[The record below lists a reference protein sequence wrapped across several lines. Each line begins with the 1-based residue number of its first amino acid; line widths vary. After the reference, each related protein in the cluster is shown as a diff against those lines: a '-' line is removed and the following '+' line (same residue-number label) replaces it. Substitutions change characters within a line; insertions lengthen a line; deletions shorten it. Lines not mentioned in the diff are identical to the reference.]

1 MNTPQSREG
10 NVIRYAVYLAGY
22 VAVFAVVKLVT
33 RKSPVHIWDL
43 ILFGLVA
50 AMILLFYVYRFNRE
64 QRFFARDFKLPWLG
78 SLSTVVLLTLVI
90 TVTQISISY
99 LQSYGRISHYDFQ
112 LIYAKSESVNMFWF
126 LIVVQGIVLPI
137 LQEFLATGFLFNYA
151 FRRNTKQ
158 VAIMGIIVSGLIYS
172 LLSFQNSVVL
182 FIIDAI
188 YGMVFAWSY
197 MYTQTLLMPIYL
209 AVVSGVLT
217 VIMLSLIHI

>member
-50 AMILLFYVYRFNRE
+50 AMIMLFYVYRFNRE

-172 LLSFQNSVVL
+172 LLNFQNSVVL

-217 VIMLSLIHI
+217 VIMI

>member
-64 QRFFARDFKLPWLG
+64 QRFFARDLKFPWLG

-172 LLSFQNSVVL
+172 LLNFQNSVVL

-217 VIMLSLIHI
+217 VIMI

>member
-137 LQEFLATGFLFNYA
+137 LQEFLVTGFLFNYA

-172 LLSFQNSVVL
+172 LLNFQNSVVL

-217 VIMLSLIHI
+217 VIMI

>member
-172 LLSFQNSVVL
+172 SLNFQNSVVL

-217 VIMLSLIHI
+217 VIMI

>member
-209 AVVSGVLT
+209 AGVSGVLT
-217 VIMLSLIHI
+217 VIMI

>member
-172 LLSFQNSVVL
+172 LLNFQNSIVL

-217 VIMLSLIHI
+217 VIMI

>member
-112 LIYAKSESVNMFWF
+112 LIYAKSESVNMFWC

-172 LLSFQNSVVL
+172 LLNFQNSVVL

-217 VIMLSLIHI
+217 VIMI

>member
-172 LLSFQNSVVL
+172 LLNFQNSVVL

-188 YGMVFAWSY
+188 YVMVFAWSY

-217 VIMLSLIHI
+217 VIMI

>member
-172 LLSFQNSVVL
+172 LLNFQNSVVL

-197 MYTQTLLMPIYL
+197 MYTQKLLMPIYL

-217 VIMLSLIHI
+217 VIMI

>member
-217 VIMLSLIHI
+217 VIMI

>member
-112 LIYAKSESVNMFWF
+112 LIYAKSESVNLFWF

-172 LLSFQNSVVL
+172 LLNFQNSVVL

-217 VIMLSLIHI
+217 VIMI

>member
-1 MNTPQSREG
+1 MNTPQSRVG

-64 QRFFARDFKLPWLG
+64 QRFFARDLKLPWLG

-172 LLSFQNSVVL
+172 SLNFQNSVVL

-217 VIMLSLIHI
+217 VIMI

>member
-1 MNTPQSREG
+1 MNTLRSREG

-64 QRFFARDFKLPWLG
+64 QRFFARDYKLPWLG

-172 LLSFQNSVVL
+172 LLNFQNSVVL

-217 VIMLSLIHI
+217 VIMI

>member
-22 VAVFAVVKLVT
+22 VAMFAVVKLVT

-126 LIVVQGIVLPI
+126 LIVAQGIVLPI

-172 LLSFQNSVVL
+172 LLNFQNSVVL

-217 VIMLSLIHI
+217 VIMI

>member
-33 RKSPVHIWDL
+33 RKSPAHIWDL

-217 VIMLSLIHI
+217 VIMI

>member
-50 AMILLFYVYRFNRE
+50 AMILLFYVYSFNRE
-64 QRFFARDFKLPWLG
+64 QRFFARDLKLPWLG

-172 LLSFQNSVVL
+172 LLNFQNSVVL

-217 VIMLSLIHI
+217 VIMI

>member
-78 SLSTVVLLTLVI
+78 SLSTVVLLTVVI
-90 TVTQISISY
+90 TVTQLSISY

-217 VIMLSLIHI
+217 VIMI

>member
-10 NVIRYAVYLAGY
+10 NVIRYAIYLAGY

-158 VAIMGIIVSGLIYS
+158 VAIIGIIVSGLIYS
-172 LLSFQNSVVL
+172 LLNFQNSVVL

-217 VIMLSLIHI
+217 VIMI

>member
-50 AMILLFYVYRFNRE
+50 VMILLFYVYRFNRE
-64 QRFFARDFKLPWLG
+64 QRFFARDLKLPWLG

-172 LLSFQNSVVL
+172 LLNFQNSVVL

-217 VIMLSLIHI
+217 VIMI

>member
-64 QRFFARDFKLPWLG
+64 QRFFARDLKLPWLG

-172 LLSFQNSVVL
+172 SLNFQNSVVL

-217 VIMLSLIHI
+217 VIMI

>member
-90 TVTQISISY
+90 TVTQILISY

-172 LLSFQNSVVL
+172 SLNFQNSVVL

-217 VIMLSLIHI
+217 VIMI

>member
-33 RKSPVHIWDL
+33 IKSPVHIWDL

-172 LLSFQNSVVL
+172 LLNFQNSVVL

-217 VIMLSLIHI
+217 VIMI

>member
-1 MNTPQSREG
+1 
-10 NVIRYAVYLAGY
+10 
-22 VAVFAVVKLVT
+22 
-33 RKSPVHIWDL
+33 
-43 ILFGLVA
+43 
-50 AMILLFYVYRFNRE
+50 MILLFYVYRFNRE
-64 QRFFARDFKLPWLG
+64 QRFFARDYKLPWLG

-172 LLSFQNSVVL
+172 LLNFQNSVVL

-217 VIMLSLIHI
+217 VIMI

>member
-90 TVTQISISY
+90 TVTHISISY

-172 LLSFQNSVVL
+172 LLNFQNSVVL

-217 VIMLSLIHI
+217 VIMI

>member
-43 ILFGLVA
+43 SLFGLVA

-217 VIMLSLIHI
+217 VIMI

>member
-33 RKSPVHIWDL
+33 RKSLVHIWDL

-158 VAIMGIIVSGLIYS
+158 VAIMGIIVSGLIFS
-172 LLSFQNSVVL
+172 LLNFQNSLLL
-182 FIIDAI
+182 FIIEAV
-188 YGMVFAWSY
+188 YGMIFAWSY
-197 MYTQTLLMPIYL
+197 LYTQTLWMPIYL

-217 VIMLSLIHI
+217 VIMI

>member
-64 QRFFARDFKLPWLG
+64 QHFFARDFKLPWLG

-217 VIMLSLIHI
+217 VIMI

>member
-64 QRFFARDFKLPWLG
+64 QRFFARDYKLPWLG

-217 VIMLSLIHI
+217 VIMI

>member
-64 QRFFARDFKLPWLG
+64 QRFFARDLKLPWLG

-126 LIVVQGIVLPI
+126 LIVVQGIALPI

-172 LLSFQNSVVL
+172 LLNFQNSVVL

-217 VIMLSLIHI
+217 VIMI

>member
-158 VAIMGIIVSGLIYS
+158 VAIIGIIVSGLIYS
-172 LLSFQNSVVL
+172 LLNFQNSVVL

-217 VIMLSLIHI
+217 VIMI

>member
-10 NVIRYAVYLAGY
+10 NVIRYAIYLAGY

-172 LLSFQNSVVL
+172 LLNFQNSVVL
-182 FIIDAI
+182 FVIDAI
-188 YGMVFAWSY
+188 YGMMFAWSY

-217 VIMLSLIHI
+217 VIMI

>member
-64 QRFFARDFKLPWLG
+64 QRFFARDFKLPWLD

-172 LLSFQNSVVL
+172 LLNFQNSVVL

-217 VIMLSLIHI
+217 VIMI

>member
-137 LQEFLATGFLFNYA
+137 LKEFLATGFLFNYA

-172 LLSFQNSVVL
+172 LLNFQNSVVL

-217 VIMLSLIHI
+217 VIMI

>member
-10 NVIRYAVYLAGY
+10 NMIRYAVYLAGY

-172 LLSFQNSVVL
+172 LLNFQNSVVL

-217 VIMLSLIHI
+217 VIMI

>member
-22 VAVFAVVKLVT
+22 VAVFAVVKLVI

-172 LLSFQNSVVL
+172 LLNFQNSVVL

-217 VIMLSLIHI
+217 VIMI

>member
-172 LLSFQNSVVL
+172 LLNFQNSVVL

-188 YGMVFAWSY
+188 YGMAFAWSY

-217 VIMLSLIHI
+217 VIMI

>member
-50 AMILLFYVYRFNRE
+50 AMILLFYIYRFNRE

-112 LIYAKSESVNMFWF
+112 LIYAKSESINMFWF

-172 LLSFQNSVVL
+172 LLNFQNSVVL

-217 VIMLSLIHI
+217 VIMI

>member
-209 AVVSGVLT
+209 AVVSGALT
-217 VIMLSLIHI
+217 VIMI

>member
-112 LIYAKSESVNMFWF
+112 LIYAKSESVNIFWF

-172 LLSFQNSVVL
+172 LLNFQNSVVL

-217 VIMLSLIHI
+217 VIMI